1 MLKGYSAMLATSSA
15 NLFKVDYTLRGESKQ
30 EFVYRYDLVD
40 RMEDLERQKASIN
53 SLREEE

>member
-1 MLKGYSAMLATSSA
+1 MLKGCSAMLATSCA
-15 NLFKVDYTLRGESKQ
+15 NLFRVDYTLRGESKQ